1 MDFTEKTTKFYNRK
15 LRSFLLRFISRI
27 LYIKGSLKAV
37 PPTMIF
43 KDGGYIMTK
52 KALLDH
58 EKFNNS
64 IKKSR
69 IKQELLA
76 ERLDISVRHVR
87 NLRKEDISISA
98 SLLYNIS
105 QEFQKPMEYFL
116 TFDEEDEA

>member
-1 MDFTEKTTKFYNRK
+1 MTKFYKRK
-15 LRSFLLRFISRI
+15 LYSFLSCLISRI

-64 IKKSR
+64 IKESR
-69 IKQELLA
+69 IKQEQLA
-76 ERLDISVRHVR
+76 EHLDISVRHVR

-105 QEFQKPMEYFL
+105 QEFQKPMEYYL

>member
-1 MDFTEKTTKFYNRK
+1 
-15 LRSFLLRFISRI
+15 
-27 LYIKGSLKAV
+27 
-37 PPTMIF
+37 MIF

-64 IKKSR
+64 IKESR
-69 IKQELLA
+69 VKQEQLA
-76 ERLDISVRHVR
+76 EHLDISVRHVR

>member
-1 MDFTEKTTKFYNRK
+1 
-15 LRSFLLRFISRI
+15 
-27 LYIKGSLKAV
+27 
-37 PPTMIF
+37 
-43 KDGGYIMTK
+43 MTR

-64 IKKSR
+64 IKESR

-87 NLRKEDISISA
+87 NLKKEDISISI

-105 QEFQKPMEYFL
+105 HTFQKPMEYFL
-116 TFDEEDEA
+116 TFDEEDEASK